1 MRLPSPLYP
10 FLVLLALLGFASCLM
25 TGGGLAIGKEK
36 GDEANIKKT
45 TTLEL
50 QSQLMSFAETAGN
63 RLAQAL
69 DDIEQLG
76 VPPRARYIVL
86 SDTFSAITSA
96 LTIAVQPNPEIGLL
110 DMTVLMT
117 LGRLIYEGNN
127 LLDLGPQVE
136 PMVKAYRMLE
146 KDIWDIADPVL
157 SIQQQQELRHLITTW
172 RQENPKQIVFTY
184 I

>member
-1 MRLPSPLYP
+1 
-10 FLVLLALLGFASCLM
+10 
-25 TGGGLAIGKEK
+25 
-36 GDEANIKKT
+36 
-45 TTLEL
+45 
-50 QSQLMSFAETAGN
+50 
-63 RLAQAL
+63 
-69 DDIEQLG
+69 
-76 VPPRARYIVL
+76 
-86 SDTFSAITSA
+86 
-96 LTIAVQPNPEIGLL
+96 VQPNPEIGLL

-136 PMVKAYRMLE
+136 PMVKAYRILE
-146 KDIWDIADPVL
+146 KDIWDSADPVL